1 MLLIPIGTDVR
12 LRRSPVANHFL
23 ILANIVIFAFTD
35 VIRTPIGMVL
45 KEYWTL
51 DAGRPLFWQYI
62 TYQFM
67 HGDFLHL
74 LGNMLFLWIFGNAVC
89 DRMGSIAYLLFYLAG
104 GIFAGIT
111 FAWVA
116 ENPIVGASGSIAA
129 VTTAFLALYPRVQI
143 HMFIWVF
150 FFITRF
156 ALPASVLITL
166 KIILWDNIIAP
177 SIHSGP
183 MQNVAHSAHLGGYAF
198 GFIVAITMLY
208 LRALPRN
215 QFDLPALWDR
225 WRRREGYVMP
235 VPSPVGR
242 ARPIRIDAIE
252 SHPLHEMPLSENEQL
267 RETVVDALRRRD
279 YEAATRDYATL
290 LDVEPALTLP
300 RPQLLDL
307 ANYLA
312 QTAQHALA
320 ATAYQQFLAAYPQS
334 ADAPQVHLLLGMI
347 LNRYL
352 RDYRGAIQHLER
364 AAVRL
369 SRDAEKQLARREL
382 EQATTRLG

>member
-1 MLLIPIGTDVR
+1 MILLPIGTDVR
-12 LRRSPVANHFL
+12 LRRSPIGNHLL
-23 ILANIVIFAFTD
+23 ILANVLLFFFTD
-35 VIRTPIGMVL
+35 VFPSNAGMLL
-45 KEYWTL
+45 KEFWTL

-67 HGDFLHL
+67 HGDFMHL

-89 DRMGSIAYLLFYLAG
+89 DRMGSLAYTLFYLAG
-104 GIFAGIT
+104 GVFAGIT

-129 VTTAFLALYPRVQI
+129 VTTAFLALYPRVHI
-143 HMFIWVF
+143 HMLIWVF

-156 ALPASVLITL
+156 GLPASVLIVL
-166 KIILWDNIIAP
+166 KIIVWDNIVAP
-177 SIHSGP
+177 SIASGP
-183 MQNVAHSAHLGGYAF
+183 THNVAHSAHLGGYAF
-198 GFIVAITMLY
+198 GFIVALILLY
-208 LRALPRN
+208 MRALPRN

-235 VPSPVGR
+235 IPSPRGA
-242 ARPIRIDAIE
+242 ARPIRIETMDAQPLNEVPLTENEKLREQIVDAIR
-252 SHPLHEMPLSENEQL
+252 S
-267 RETVVDALRRRD
+267 RD
-279 YEAATRDYATL
+279 YESATRDYVTL

-300 RPQLLDL
+300 RPQLLEF

-312 QTAQHALA
+312 QSSQHSLA

-352 RDYRGAIQHLER
+352 HDHRAAIDHLER
-364 AAVRL
+364 AAARL
-369 SRDAEKQLARREL
+369 NRTAEKDLARREI
-382 EQATTRLG
+382 EQAMTRL